1 MNAAPAASAGLSG
14 SRDGV
19 KHAPIMET
27 KTVIRQRMRQLLREV
42 PPHAGGALVAR
53 LQQQAASWAASRIVA
68 IFGGLRGEP
77 DLTGAFL
84 SWLREQGHRAVLFAI
99 EEGRLAPREIR
110 DDADLVRSNIG
121 AWEPRASCPPLSIAE
136 IDLIIVPGLAFTRD
150 GARLGRGGGYYDRL
164 LGRSDC
170 RARRVGLAYDFQIVA
185 ALPVE
190 PHDQRVHEILT
201 ESGLIPSSLPE

>member
-1 MNAAPAASAGLSG
+1 
-14 SRDGV
+14 
-19 KHAPIMET
+19 MET
-27 KTVIRQRMRQLLREV
+27 KPVIRQRMRQLLREV
-42 PPHAGGALVAR
+42 PPGAGAALVAR
-53 LQQQAASWAASRIVA
+53 LQEQAASWAAPRIVA

-77 DLTGAFL
+77 DLTGSFL

-110 DDADLVRSNIG
+110 TEADLIRSNIG
-121 AWEPRASCPPLSIAE
+121 AWEPREACPSLAIAE
-136 IDLIIVPGLAFTRD
+136 IDFIMVPGLAFTRD

-164 LGRSDC
+164 LAYSGC
-170 RARRVGLAYDFQIVA
+170 RARRIGLAYDFQVVE